1 MTSLPRLTIPYQMAL
16 ETLSEVDTMPV
27 FRATHK
33 IWSAG
38 LGLADYLAYNESQQK
53 SIWGKKNLSL
63 IGIKNKRGEVVTS
76 CKLYQLSMQARGKQ
90 YRFYGIGAVYTKVQE
105 RGQGLASDLL
115 EELVEQAL
123 KQSID
128 GLLLFSD
135 IGADFY
141 SSHGFYPC
149 GTASFDLNMPGN
161 LSVKNSPDYQTTLL
175 RDSDIQFLQC
185 HYQQWLARQP
195 FGVNRDSFY
204 WQYKINKEAY
214 LADHSRLSWPALLC
228 LTVPGAGYA
237 ILEKGGATLR
247 LLEIAAINQEPLWHS
262 ILDFAVNSRVKRL
275 RGWEGVLS
283 QLAPS
288 FALDRYLNQFFI
300 KTSSPL
306 KLEFSERIWGCPMI
320 LPLNNIVED
329 WLDNNPCPIL
339 ELDHL

>member
-16 ETLSEVDTMPV
+16 DTLSEIDTMPV

-63 IGIKNKRGEVVTS
+63 IGIKNKSGEVVTS
-76 CKLYQLSMQARGKQ
+76 CKLYQLKMQARGRY
-90 YRFYGIGAVYTKVQE
+90 YRFYGIGAVYTRVQE

-115 EELVEQAL
+115 EELVEHAL
-123 KQSID
+123 KQDID

-135 IGADFY
+135 IGEDFY

-149 GTASFDLNMPGN
+149 GTASFN
-161 LSVKNSPDYQTTLL
+161 LSLPGDISVKDKPDYQINLL
-175 RDSDIQFLQC
+175 RNSDIQLLER

-195 FGVNRDSFY
+195 YGVCRDRFY

-214 LADHSRLSWPALLC
+214 LADHSKLSWPALTC

-247 LLEIAAINQEPLWHS
+247 VLEIAAINQDPLWHS
-262 ILDFAVNSRVKRL
+262 ILDYAIDTRVRRL

-283 QLAPS
+283 HLAPS
-288 FALDRYLNQFFI
+288 FALDRYLSQGFI
-300 KTSSPL
+300 QTGSPL

-320 LPLNNIVED
+320 MPLNNMVED